1 MEMTKAEHRLR
12 LEVEVVARGLK
23 DLPDFY
29 SVCLMLER
37 ALLETKHEHIYA
49 RRRCIAE
56 CGSCGFEA
64 KIAAAPIIVQ
74 CPMCEG
80 SLVPIGHPVHEVPDD
95 FKGRTVDLGLGMTWV
110 L

>member
-1 MEMTKAEHRLR
+1 MKQTKAEHRLR
-12 LEVEVVARGLK
+12 GEVEVVARSLANIE
-23 DLPDFY
+23 DAYPWR
-29 SVCLMLER
+29 LMIER

-64 KIAAAPIIVQ
+64 RVAAAPIIVQ
-74 CPMCEG
+74 CPMCKG
-80 SLVPIGHPVHEVPDD
+80 ALVPVGTPVHEVPED
-95 FKGRTVDLGLGMTWV
+95 FKGRTVEPGCGVTWV